1 VPSPFPCITQGLP
14 LFLTPTTFHLF
25 TLVAMGVMV
34 AMTGTVPVLLHC
46 EVDKKWQLVGC
57 EMVKLDILKNLSV
70 SK

>member
-25 TLVAMGVMV
+25 TLVAMGVMA

-46 EVDKKWQLVGC
+46 EVDENGSWLGVKWL
-57 EMVKLDILKNLSV
+57 N
-70 SK
+70 